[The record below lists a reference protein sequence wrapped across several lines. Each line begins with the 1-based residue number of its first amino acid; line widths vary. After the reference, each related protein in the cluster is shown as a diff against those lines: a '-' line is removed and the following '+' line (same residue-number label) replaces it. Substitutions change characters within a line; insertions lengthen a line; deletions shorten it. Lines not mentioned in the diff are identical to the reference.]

1 MRWGWV
7 LLVVLAGGI
16 LVAGCGRGPGKTP
29 TPTPTPAPVV
39 TASPTRTPGLTP
51 TPTRT
56 PTSTPAS
63 TSTSAPTSTSTSTPA
78 STPTSTPASTPA
90 VTLNPG
96 EQEVRDYLAV
106 VFPPG
111 PGRED
116 LFLICTNCHGI
127 HLVIL
132 TGVNMDRTEWEAV
145 RTRHDTGGGKWK
157 QAWTGRQEGQDLLYE
172 YIVAHLGRDKPP
184 LPPMPERLNEGWAQY

>member
-1 MRWGWV
+1 MALGRWV
-7 LLVVLAGGI
+7 LAFLVSGVLVGAC
-16 LVAGCGRGPGKTP
+16 ARRTPGP
-29 TPTPTPAPVV
+29 TPTPT
-39 TASPTRTPGLTP
+39 LTP
-51 TPTRT
+51 TPART

-63 TSTSAPTSTSTSTPA
+63 TPTSAPTSTPAPTDAGTPDPDA
-78 STPTSTPASTPA
+78 E
-90 VTLNPG
+90 LK
-96 EQEVRDYLAV
+96 EIRDYLAI

-116 LFLICTNCHGI
+116 LFLTCTNCHGI

-145 RTRHDTGGGKWK
+145 RTRHDTGGGKWQ

-172 YIVAHLGRDKPP
+172 YLVAHLGRDKPP